1 MARTGSWGAS
11 ATNKWFSSP
20 VSTGITLD
28 SDEYPNGTISVNI
41 ASGTGRAWQN
51 RGEPSYYLNFY
62 LCDSNGSN
70 TIYLWKVSGFSSQYN
85 QLYTPTSATIN
96 NSTAQKLKG
105 QKLYVKGTGNPAYV
119 GTYGKITITVN
130 TAKATY
136 GITCNT
142 DGHGTLTS
150 DVDSA
155 IAGETVTLTPTPAT
169 GYQFSSYT
177 TSPSLTITNNT
188 FTMPSEAVTITANF
202 TAISYAVSLVASP
215 NAGGTVTGG
224 GTYTYGSTVN
234 IVATPNAGYRFVSWQ
249 ATAGTI
255 ASASSASTT
264 FTVPS
269 SASTITATFIADSQY
284 ELNVSCMPSGGGSV
298 TGGGA
303 YVVNTSVT
311 LTATAN
317 SGYQFVSWRS
327 RDVTIA
333 NETANPI
340 TITTPAKSSKIYAY
354 FKDTSTH
361 IPSGDIAWTTGNG
374 YITIQA
380 NMIKSG
386 QSGTKQPATIKIYLG
401 VIE

>member
-1 MARTGSWGAS
+1 
-11 ATNKWFSSP
+11 
-20 VSTGITLD
+20 
-28 SDEYPNGTISVNI
+28 
-41 ASGTGRAWQN
+41 
-51 RGEPSYYLNFY
+51 
-62 LCDSNGSN
+62 
-70 TIYLWKVSGFSSQYN
+70 
-85 QLYTPTSATIN
+85 
-96 NSTAQKLKG
+96 
-105 QKLYVKGTGNPAYV
+105 
-119 GTYGKITITVN
+119 
-130 TAKATY
+130 
-136 GITCNT
+136 
-142 DGHGTLTS
+142 
-150 DVDSA
+150 
-155 IAGETVTLTPTPAT
+155 
-169 GYQFSSYT
+169 
-177 TSPSLTITNNT
+177 
-188 FTMPSEAVTITANF
+188 
-202 TAISYAVSLVASP
+202 
-215 NAGGTVTGG
+215 
-224 GTYTYGSTVN
+224 
-234 IVATPNAGYRFVSWQ
+234 
-249 ATAGTI
+249 
-255 ASASSASTT
+255 
-264 FTVPS
+264 
-269 SASTITATFIADSQY
+269 
-284 ELNVSCMPSGGGSV
+284 MPSGGGSV